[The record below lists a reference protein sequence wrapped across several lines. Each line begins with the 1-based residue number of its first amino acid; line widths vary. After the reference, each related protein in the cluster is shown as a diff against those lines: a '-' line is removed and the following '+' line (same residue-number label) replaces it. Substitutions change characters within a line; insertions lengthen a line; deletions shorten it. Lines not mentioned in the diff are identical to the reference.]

1 MKVRKPSRLPAGA
14 RRRSGQFPGHELQKA
29 CNKLYYGD
37 ENISEPPGRVSMFR
51 AVVVAGAVLV
61 VEEPGGDPVIRVGG
75 TYTIPTDDP
84 EQVRAIADYLRE
96 LADALDREVMD

>member
-1 MKVRKPSRLPAGA
+1 MVRIPAGA
-14 RRRSGQFPGHELQKA
+14 RRRSGAFPGKELQKA

-37 ENISEPPGRVSMFR
+37 ENISEPPGKVSMFR
-51 AVVVAGAVLV
+51 AVAVIGAVLV
-61 VEEPGGDPVIRVGG
+61 VDEPGGPPAIRVGG

-84 EQVRAIADYLRE
+84 EQVRAIAAYLRD